1 MTETAE
7 NTVDRLAWV
16 DVETTGLVAHRE
28 HLLEVAILVTDTNL
42 RLLDE
47 GGYQTAIFHGPERV
61 AEMRE
66 AADPF
71 VRDMHDRTGLWERC
85 ADPKRSTPLA
95 DVDRQVLVY
104 LSLFAPG
111 HRQARL
117 AGNSVRLDLNF
128 LEEHLPSMYDHL
140 HYRSMDMTALSSAAL
155 WWLGIEP
162 PTKVMAHTAMG
173 DIRESLA
180 EARALRDAL
189 IEGVTK

>member
-7 NTVDRLAWV
+7 KTVDRLAWV
-16 DVETTGLVAHRE
+16 DVETSGLVAHRE

-47 GGYQTAIFHGPERV
+47 DGYQTAIFHGPERV

-95 DVDRQVLVY
+95 DADLELFVY
-104 LSLFAPG
+104 LSQFAPN
-111 HRQARL
+111 HRQARV

-128 LEEHLPSMYDHL
+128 LEAHLPTTYEHL
-140 HYRSMDMTALSSAAL
+140 HYRSLDVTALASAAQ
-155 WWLGIEP
+155 WWFGVPAARKAL
-162 PTKVMAHTAMG
+162 AHTAMG